1 MFLPVALLLFVFI
14 ACDVLE
20 SSNNDLEVQEKE
32 NVAQVINTSESKNDE
47 DGERHDD
54 EDGEHHDEDGEHHD
68 DEDGEHHDDED
79 GERHDD
85 DGEHHD
91 DDGEHHDDDGEQHDD
106 DGEQHDDVKAI
117 ILIDKLN
124 REVEIDVGPVRVVSL
139 SPTATEMIYKAGGS
153 VIARDAS
160 SRYPEQ
166 IMNLPTVG
174 SAYTPNFEAIIAQ
187 EPDLIVIEALTQA
200 RFMRDLSRFGIPIF
214 AVRATSLEDISDGI
228 QSMGIIFNKEEEV
241 NQVLIDMNKQIEEI
255 SERVNYSGD
264 ILILI
269 SDADRNLYA
278 AKPESYAG
286 LVADILNLKNVAA
299 GMDDAGP
306 YPGYTSWAGE
316 TAMRSDPGYIFTI
329 NPAPPPAPR
338 LSQTLPSIPGF
349 NRLTAIREE
358 RVKDLDPIL
367 FMQAPGPRIID
378 ALLELV
384 SKIEE

>member
-1 MFLPVALLLFVFI
+1 MMNFNKYMFLPVALLLFVFI

-32 NVAQVINTSESKNDE
+32 NVAQVVNTSESKNDE
-47 DGERHDD
+47 DGEQHDD
-54 EDGEHHDEDGEHHD
+54 EDGEHHDEDGEQHD
-68 DEDGEHHDDED
+68 EEDGEH
-79 GERHDD
+79 
-85 DGEHHD
+85 
-91 DDGEHHDDDGEQHDD
+91 
-106 DGEQHDDVKAI
+106 HDDVKAI

-153 VIARDAS
+153 IIARDAS

-228 QSMGIIFNKEEEV
+228 ESMGIIFNKEEEV

-255 SERVNYSGD
+255 SEMVNYSGD
-264 ILILI
+264 ILIFI
-269 SDADRNLYA
+269 SDAYRNLYA

-299 GMDDAGP
+299 GMDDSGP

-358 RVKDLDPIL
+358 KVKDLDPIL

>member
-1 MFLPVALLLFVFI
+1 MKNFLLLMILALVIVSCGDEEVVETTNINNTNETVEI
-14 ACDVLE
+14 AE
-20 SSNNDLEVQEKE
+20 PTATPIPEPTATPIPEP
-32 NVAQVINTSESKNDE
+32 TSANYP
-47 DGERHDD
+47 
-54 EDGEHHDEDGEHHD
+54 
-68 DEDGEHHDDED
+68 
-79 GERHDD
+79 
-85 DGEHHD
+85 
-91 DDGEHHDDDGEQHDD
+91 
-106 DGEQHDDVKAI
+106 VTI
-117 ILIDKLN
+117 TDKLN
-124 REVEIDVGPVRVVSL
+124 QNINITNKPKKIVSI
-139 SPTATEMIYKAGGS
+139 SPTATEMIYKIGGE
-153 VIARDAS
+153 VIARDRAS
-160 SRYPEQ
+160 VYPLSVMKHPS
-166 IMNLPTVG
+166 IG
-174 SAYTPNFEAIIAQ
+174 SAYSPNMELIVEQ
-187 EPDLIVIEALTQA
+187 SPDLVVMEALTQA
-200 RFMRDLSRFGIPIF
+200 RFVGEFQKLGIPTI
-214 AVRATSLEDISDGI
+214 AVRAES
-228 QSMGIIFNKEEEV
+228 
-241 NQVLIDMNKQIEEI
+241 LIDVTESMNILGSALDLGENSEKAI
-255 SERVNYSGD
+255 SEINEKIDSLKTSVNYTEE

-299 GMDDAGP
+299 GMDDSGP

-358 RVKDLDPIL
+358 KVKDLDPIL